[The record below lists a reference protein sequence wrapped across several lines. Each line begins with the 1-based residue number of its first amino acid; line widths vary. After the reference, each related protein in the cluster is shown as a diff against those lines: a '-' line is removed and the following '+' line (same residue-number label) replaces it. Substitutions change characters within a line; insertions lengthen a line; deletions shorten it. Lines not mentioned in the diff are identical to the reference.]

1 MTPELIYLLKVNAG
15 IALFYAFYK
24 LFCCRDTFFVWR
36 RTALLSFLVLSF
48 VYPLLN
54 IQAWVKEQPA
64 ISELADYYALLM
76 MEDVTAPTFA
86 EKANTLPV
94 PDLMT
99 VLWTVYLCGVVLLSA
114 RFLIQQ
120 LSILR
125 MVLLSKEVTVDGI
138 RVRSLATP
146 ANPFSFGRWIFL
158 YLPGLEGKERQEVLL
173 HEGTHVRQG
182 HSIDVVLSEIVNILC
197 WINPFSWLL
206 KTEIRLNLEYLADR
220 KVVETVSDARPYQYH
235 LLGLANQRIQTGL
248 YNYFNVSH
256 LKNRIM
262 MMNKE
267 RTHMTGRI
275 KYALFAPLAAA
286 LLLVSN
292 IEAVARTAERIME
305 ETPETM
311 DVKTQEAVA
320 EAPAPTTDQ
329 DNKPKVTYDEKSKSY
344 LVVEEMPEFPG
355 GMGACLKFLSSNV
368 QYPESAKKA
377 GTQGRVIIQ
386 GIVEKDGTFSNIKIV
401 RAVSPELDAEA
412 IRVAKTMP
420 KWTPGKLKGEAVRC
434 KYTLPVTFKLDNEAP
449 AQKTERKDIKP
460 DANGNYNVADHMPE
474 YPGGMAACLK
484 FLADNL
490 QYPESAKKAGTQGRV
505 IIQGVVK
512 KDGTFTDIK
521 VVRSISSELDAEAIR
536 VAKTMPKWTPGKHQ
550 GETVSVKYTLPVTFK
565 LQ

>member
-86 EKANTLPV
+86 EKASTLPV

-114 RFLIQQ
+114 RFLIQL

-220 KVVETVSDARPYQYH
+220 KVVETVNDARPYQYH
-235 LLGLANQRIQTGL
+235 LLGLTNQRIQTGL

-267 RTHMTGRI
+267 RTCTTGRI

-286 LLLVSN
+286 LLLASN
-292 IEAVARTAERIME
+292 IETVARTAERFMK
-305 ETPETM
+305 ETPKV
-311 DVKTQEAVA
+311 VKVETQEAVA
-320 EAPAPTTDQ
+320 TASL
-329 DNKPKVTYDEKSKSY
+329 PKVNQDDKSQAYRVVDEI
-344 LVVEEMPEFPG
+344 PEFPG
-355 GMGACLKFLSSNV
+355 GLEGCLKFLAENIK
-368 QYPESAKKA
+368 YPEVALK
-377 GTQGRVIIQ
+377 GGIQGRVIIE
-386 GIVEKDGTFSNIKIV
+386 GIVEKDGTFGNLKVV
-401 RAVSPELDAEA
+401 RSVNPELDAEA
-412 IRVAKTMP
+412 LRVMKLMP
-420 KWTPGKLKGEAVRC
+420 KWNPGKLKGEAVRC
-434 KYTLPVTFKLDNEAP
+434 KYTLPVMFKL
-449 AQKTERKDIKP
+449 K
-460 DANGNYNVADHMPE
+460 
-474 YPGGMAACLK
+474 
-484 FLADNL
+484 
-490 QYPESAKKAGTQGRV
+490 
-505 IIQGVVK
+505 
-512 KDGTFTDIK
+512 
-521 VVRSISSELDAEAIR
+521 
-536 VAKTMPKWTPGKHQ
+536 
-550 GETVSVKYTLPVTFK
+550 
-565 LQ
+565 